1 MKAKILFLIALM
13 ACFVSCDNN
22 MPTNDS
28 FEGTTWEGSHLLT
41 DITVNF
47 LSGSNVNMH
56 FGKYLNASVEGK
68 YFLEGSFIKI
78 YVKDIEGETY
88 GYLSENSV
96 ITANL
101 DREGKYMEVIAETN
115 GQTFDFVLT
124 KVND

>member
-1 MKAKILFLIALM
+1 MKTKILFLIALM

-22 MPTNDS
+22 MPTHDS

-47 LSGSNVNMH
+47 LSGSDVNMH

-78 YVKDIEGETY
+78 YVKDIDGETY